1 MNLIAMLRPP
11 SLYFGQRIFVQK
23 QTVRNKVVRPASF
36 LKPPE
41 KIKLYNRENKELF
54 GALLETNKQRKSR
67 LRKEAK
73 NRPHQNNAASTKES
87 TQKFDIPCEN
97 VLKNLIQIQNSA
109 IRRLEAVKG
118 KMWLKTRT
126 CSNLASVLFNGTP
139 VRGMKTQAA
148 YFAQSSPA
156 QPGYASEDKILQ
168 IKQYQND
175 FTQQFPSVTLILNKT
190 MTEDTRKALD
200 KWKQDRIA
208 ELGEEEFNRAYQAQ
222 LAVGT
227 KFHNTLKNYFT
238 QPQTQLRIEKDV
250 EGVWVSVA
258 EVLKSIS
265 SPKAIESNVVHP
277 VLKYRG
283 IFDAIADYEDKPTLI
298 EWKKSDKARKAISAT
313 YDNPVQL
320 AAYFGA
326 VCNDLN
332 YKHLNVRDALLVIA
346 YTDGSKADVFHLSTD
361 KLREHWAQWLIRL
374 EEYTKKYGND
384 DEKILKGGKRTFE
397 ENLGNI

>member
-1 MNLIAMLRPP
+1 MLRPL
-11 SLYFGQRIFVQK
+11 SLYFGQRFSVHK
-23 QTVRNKVVRPASF
+23 QTVRNKVVRPASI
-36 LKPPE
+36 LKQPE
-41 KIKLYNRENKELF
+41 KIKLYNKENKELF
-54 GALLETNKQRKSR
+54 GPLLETNKQKKSR

-73 NRPHQNNAASTKES
+73 NRSHQNNSAASEN
-87 TQKFDIPCEN
+87 TQKFDVANGN
-97 VLKNLIQIQNSA
+97 VVRNLITCSIHA
-109 IRRLEAVKG
+109 KIAVVTSFKG
-118 KMWLKTRT
+118 VQDSMWQKTRT
-126 CSNLASVLFNGTP
+126 CSNFVGVIFNGTP
-139 VRGMKTQAA
+139 ARGLKTLAVHNSA
-148 YFAQSSPA
+148 RSSPA

-175 FTQQFPSVTLILNKT
+175 FTLQFPSVTLILNKT
-190 MTEDTRKALD
+190 MSEETRKALD

-208 ELGEEEFNRAYQAQ
+208 EMGEEEFNKYYEAQ

-238 QPQTQLRIEKDV
+238 QPQNQLRIEKEV
-250 EGVWVSVA
+250 EGVWVSVS
-258 EVLKSIS
+258 EVLKRIS
-265 SPKAIESNVVHP
+265 TPKAIESNVVHP

-298 EWKKSDKARKAISAT
+298 EWKKSDKPRKAISAT

-346 YTDGSKADVFHLSTD
+346 YTDGTKADVFHLTTD
-361 KLREHWAQWLIRL
+361 KLRVHWAQWLIRL
-374 EEYTKKYGND
+374 EEYMIKYGND
-384 DEKILKGGKRTFE
+384 SEKMLKGGKRRFE
-397 ENLGNI
+397 ENFGNL